1 MPALPAPIH
10 VFGLGLPVLE
20 EGAALPRFRRL
31 AHPAI
36 EAAQVLIGGKAQLAP
51 YADHPGEKLPVGK
64 DLESLYAAILAN
76 SVEGK
81 DQVVLCGGDPLFFGL
96 GSRLAEH
103 LGPESL
109 RIYPGASCL
118 QAAAALIGLP
128 WEQVRA
134 VSLHGRH
141 DWFPLAH
148 ALLSTA
154 PVLVLTDAASS
165 PADIATWMLQ
175 RGLWR
180 YELHVLDN
188 MYQMPDGSIRAAS
201 HLHLGPE
208 QAEITAWESSK
219 EPIQRV
225 VLIRSLIR
233 PQAQP
238 WPFGLDDADVVKEN
252 KLLTKAPVRAA
263 ALAAL
268 SIEPWH
274 TVWDL
279 GAGSGA
285 VGLEAARLAWQ
296 GRVYAVERNP
306 DRITLIRENRRKYG
320 AANLEIVQGELP
332 ACLPPARA
340 GTTEGAGKKPV
351 LPCPE
356 RIFIGG
362 GLGGDS
368 VNATEILARAWN
380 ALAPGGRLVV
390 DCVLLSSL
398 ELTRAVLFKFGAKIS
413 VSSLQASTSSP
424 LAGDMRLEALNPV
437 FLILAEKER
446 SEGGAL

>member
-1 MPALPAPIH
+1 MPIAPAPIH

-20 EGAALPRFRRL
+20 EDAALPRFRRL

-36 EAAQVLIGGKAQLAP
+36 EAAQVLIGGKDQLAT
-51 YADHPGEKLPVGK
+51 YADHPCEKLPVGK
-64 DLESLYAAILAN
+64 DMDSLYAAIQAN
-76 SVEGK
+76 YAVGK
-81 DQVVLCGGDPLFFGL
+81 RQAILCGGDPLFFGL
-96 GSRLAEH
+96 GSRLAEI

-109 RIYPGASCL
+109 RIHPGVSCL
-118 QAAAALIGLP
+118 QAAAALLGLS

-148 ALLSTA
+148 ALLSAA
-154 PVLVLTDAASS
+154 PVLVLTDADSS
-165 PADIATWMLQ
+165 PADIAAWMLE

-180 YELHVLDN
+180 YKLHVLEN
-188 MYQMPDGSIRAAS
+188 MYQTPDGSVRAAS
-201 HLHLGPE
+201 HLQLSLE
-208 QAEITAWESSK
+208 QAESTAWENGN

-225 VLIRSLIR
+225 VLIRPLIR
-233 PQAQP
+233 PQAQS
-238 WPFGLDDADVVKEN
+238 WPFGLNDADVVKEN
-252 KLLTKAPVRAA
+252 KLLTKAPVRVA

-268 SIEPWH
+268 GIEPRH

-306 DRITLIRENRRKYG
+306 DRIALIRKNRRKYG
-320 AANLEIVQGELP
+320 AANLEIVQGAMP
-332 ACLPPARA
+332 DCLP
-340 GTTEGAGKKPV
+340 V
-351 LPCPE
+351 PE
-356 RIFIGG
+356 TSDRIFIGG
-362 GLGGDS
+362 GLSGDS
-368 VNATEILARAWN
+368 AKAVEILTRAWD
-380 ALAPGGRLVV
+380 ALVPDGRLAV

-398 ELTRAVLFKFGAKIS
+398 ELARATLFKLGAKVN

-424 LAGDMRLEALNPV
+424 LAGDIRLEAHNPV
-437 FLILAEKER
+437 FLILAEKPIRSARYER
-446 SEGGAL
+446 D